1 VSDYTPSVAAR
12 EASDYFNS
20 LPAEERQKLAPLLE
34 HYRQMGL
41 AEMNDGLRQLQRR
54 TDARIKTLRAY
65 DWQRFARDAI
75 ESA

>member
-1 VSDYTPSVAAR
+1 VSDYTPTAAAR

-20 LPAEERQKLAPLLE
+20 LPFAERKKLAPLLE

-54 TDARIKTLRAY
+54 TDARIRDLRAR
-65 DWQRFARDAI
+65 DWTGFARDVI